1 MLDGFYGVEGA
12 EFSGECGLMPQCSA
26 EKTLSQMENRSDISR
41 RCPQERPANIA
52 ILLCTY
58 QGERFLAEQLDS
70 FLSQSYRYW
79 KVWASDD
86 GSSDGTLALL
96 DAYRD
101 KLGGERLSVLRGP
114 GQGFVANFLSLA
126 CRDEVRSDYYA
137 YADQDDIWLDD
148 KLERAV
154 RWLDSLPHD
163 VPALYCSRTMLVDTE
178 NVELALSPL
187 FGKLPSFANA
197 LAQNIASGNTMVF
210 NAAARDLIRQGGV
223 NMSAAAHDWWTY
235 MIVTGCGGK
244 VFYDHA
250 PSLRY
255 RQHGSNLMGLD
266 TSVKAKLVRWRL
278 MWHGR
283 LRRWNDANLASLMG
297 LRALLTEE
305 SCRVLEHFMRARL
318 LPFPLNLVELWRS
331 GVHRHSLVSN
341 LSMIVA
347 LVFKK
352 M

>member
-1 MLDGFYGVEGA
+1 M
-12 EFSGECGLMPQCSA
+12 
-26 EKTLSQMENRSDISR
+26 
-41 RCPQERPANIA
+41 
-52 ILLCTY
+52 
-58 QGERFLAEQLDS
+58 AEQLDS

-114 GQGFVANFLSLA
+114 GQGFVANFLSLV

-163 VPALYCSRTMLVDTE
+163 VPALYCTRTLFVDGE
-178 NVELALSPL
+178 NREIGVSALFSKP
-187 FGKLPSFANA
+187 PEFANA
-197 LAQNIASGNTMVF
+197 LVQSIGGGNTMVF
-210 NAAARDLIRQGGV
+210 NAAARALLIHAGTDV
-223 NMSAAAHDWWTY
+223 PAVSHDWWTY
-235 MIVTGCGGK
+235 MVVSGCGGK
-244 VFYDHA
+244 VFYDPE

-255 RQHGSNLMGLD
+255 RQHGNNLVGMNTGSSARLE
-266 TSVKAKLVRWRL
+266 RWRML
-278 MWHGR
+278 WGGR
-283 LRRWNDANLASLMG
+283 FRRWNDANLAALAR
-297 LRALLTEE
+297 LRERLTEE
-305 SCRVLEHFMRARL
+305 NRQILNRFERART
-318 LPFPLNLVELWRS
+318 LPSLPCLVALWRS
-331 GVHRHSLVSN
+331 GVHRQSLTDN
-341 LSMIVA
+341 LGLFLA
-347 LVFKK
+347 FLFKK

>member
-1 MLDGFYGVEGA
+1 MSEPTLCVPA
-12 EFSGECGLMPQCSA
+12 ASCGRNDSVHPDFQD
-26 EKTLSQMENRSDISR
+26 K
-41 RCPQERPANIA
+41 PAQVA

-58 QGERFLAEQLDS
+58 QGERFLSEQIDS
-70 FLSQSYRYW
+70 FLSQTYGSW

-86 GSSDGTLALL
+86 GSTDGTLGIL
-96 DAYRD
+96 DAYRE
-101 KLGGERLSVLRGP
+101 KLGHERFAVVHGP
-114 GQGFVANFLSLA
+114 GQGFVANFLSLV
-126 CRDEVRSDYYA
+126 CRDDIQADFYA
-137 YADQDDIWLDD
+137 YADQDDIWLND
-148 KLERAV
+148 KLERASK
-154 RWLDSLPHD
+154 WLTSLPRA
-163 VPALYCSRTMLVDTE
+163 VPALYCSRTMLVDAE
-178 NVELALSPL
+178 NAELGCSPL
-187 FGKLPSFANA
+187 FSKLPSFANA

-210 NAAARDLIRQGGV
+210 NAAARDLVRQGGV

-244 VFYDHA
+244 VFYDHE

-255 RQHGSNLMGLD
+255 RQHGSNLMGFD
-266 TSVKAKLVRWRL
+266 ASVQAKLMRWRL

-283 LRRWNDANLASLMG
+283 LRRWNDANLASLMR

-305 SCRVLEHFMRARL
+305 SRRVLGHFMRARS

-331 GVHRHSLVSN
+331 GVHRHSWVNN